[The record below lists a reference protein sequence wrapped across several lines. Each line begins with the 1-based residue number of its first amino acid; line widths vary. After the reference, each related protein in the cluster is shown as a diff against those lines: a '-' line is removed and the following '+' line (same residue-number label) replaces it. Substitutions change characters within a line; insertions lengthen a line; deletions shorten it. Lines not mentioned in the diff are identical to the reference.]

1 MIRRTE
7 KIKKVKMLMMV
18 VVKRKRKEGEEEE
31 KEKEEAE
38 DDDVDDAAEYSPR
51 CKLSLTLTC
60 NHFFRFLLSSFWL
73 PHAPNSTLS

>member
-1 MIRRTE
+1 
-7 KIKKVKMLMMV
+7 MMMVLVV
-18 VVKRKRKEGEEEE
+18 VVKKKRKEWEEEEKE

-60 NHFFRFLLSSFWL
+60 NYFIPFHVIKFWV